1 MDGLT
6 VGREKLRAADEEL
19 IRAMQASDTEGF
31 FAAIRRVQNHNNVCG
46 VAPISLTMQLVGDKP
61 GEQWGY
67 ATCPADEQDTS
78 VVTVTGMLFA

>member
-1 MDGLT
+1 
-6 VGREKLRAADEEL
+6 
-19 IRAMQASDTEGF
+19 MQAGDAEGF
-31 FAAIRRVQNHNNVCG
+31 FAAIRRVQNRNNVCG

-67 ATCPADEQDTS
+67 ATCPADEKDTS